1 MTHANILRTV
11 KETNYLSITEQD
23 TILGLSN
30 YVFDAFMFDMFG
42 SLLNGAKLVLIPKE
56 TVLDMARL
64 SRVIER
70 ENISILMI
78 TTALF
83 HLLVDLNPACLST
96 LRKIMFG
103 GERASVEH
111 VRKALQTVGKGKLLH
126 MYGSL
131 KARFS
136 RRIIRLMNWRSTRCL
151 FRLENR
157 LAIRKYTFLTVW
169 DTCSLPGLPESF
181 ASAAKGS

>member
-1 MTHANILRTV
+1 PIDPEHPIQRMQHFFRDSGAKVLLTQRKLKALAEEAEFKGVIVLADEEESYHADARNLALPLDSAAMANLTYTSGTTGTPKGNIVTHANILRTV
-11 KETNYLSITEQD
+11 KGTNYLSITEQD

-96 LRKIMFG
+96 LRKIM
-103 GERASVEH
+103 
-111 VRKALQTVGKGKLLH
+111 
-126 MYGSL
+126 
-131 KARFS
+131 
-136 RRIIRLMNWRSTRCL
+136 
-151 FRLENR
+151 
-157 LAIRKYTFLTVW
+157 
-169 DTCSLPGLPESF
+169 
-181 ASAAKGS
+181 

>member
-1 MTHANILRTV
+1 YTSGTTGTPKGNIVTHANILRTV

-70 ENISILMI
+70 EN
-78 TTALF
+78 
-83 HLLVDLNPACLST
+83 
-96 LRKIMFG
+96 
-103 GERASVEH
+103 
-111 VRKALQTVGKGKLLH
+111 
-126 MYGSL
+126 
-131 KARFS
+131 
-136 RRIIRLMNWRSTRCL
+136 
-151 FRLENR
+151 
-157 LAIRKYTFLTVW
+157 
-169 DTCSLPGLPESF
+169 
-181 ASAAKGS
+181 